1 MDFVPIRPCESLS
14 SEAPYIMNLKGLPY
28 DNSLEKKNVSPH
40 QVNVMRMNA
49 EQQYK
54 NPHAVALGQLTSAAK
69 AAAAV
74 ANGEKGGRPKG
85 S

>member
-1 MDFVPIRPCESLS
+1 ME
-14 SEAPYIMNLKGLPY
+14 PYTTNLKGLLF
-28 DNSLEKKNVSPH
+28 DNSVVKNVSPH